1 MARKARIVTIND
13 KPYRFSKFEMELIES
28 HGITAGMVSKRVK
41 DGWELHEAMDAPE
54 GTRLSEYREKKTIER
69 LEQARLERKLERKRK
84 KEAELRRKKPHLFN
98 VPQKHPRGR
107 YACYLMEND
116 IFVKVKKQIMTDNAR
131 KEYLNQFFGSKR
143 YLYQDNERVAHIH
156 VANGNYYFH
165 GHIVPGWQGVKKTFD
180 TAEELE
186 IYIKQHGLEYE
197 KQKQLT
203 LFQRRWK

>member
-84 KEAELRRKKPHLFN
+84 REAELRRKKPHLFN

-107 YACYLMEND
+107 YACYLLEND

-131 KEYLNQFFGSKR
+131 KEYLNQFFGFKR

-156 VANGNYYFH
+156 VVNGTYYFH
-165 GHIVPGWQGVKKTFD
+165 GHIVPGWQSVKKTFD

-197 KQKQLT
+197 EQKQLT

>member
-13 KPYRFSKFEMELIES
+13 KPYRFTKSEMELIES

-98 VPQKHPRGR
+98 VPQKHSRDP
-107 YACYLMEND
+107 YWFDVTYNQM
-116 IFVKVKKQIMTDNAR
+116 FKK
-131 KEYLNQFFGSKR
+131 
-143 YLYQDNERVAHIH
+143 
-156 VANGNYYFH
+156 
-165 GHIVPGWQGVKKTFD
+165 WQEV
-180 TAEELE
+180 
-186 IYIKQHGLEYE
+186 
-197 KQKQLT
+197 
-203 LFQRRWK
+203 

>member
-1 MARKARIVTIND
+1 MSIVKINGKPYKFTEHENELIKKNGLTPGMVAKRVRGGWALLEALHAPYGMRLAEYKEIVLARIMQ
-13 KPYRFSKFEMELIES
+13 R
-28 HGITAGMVSKRVK
+28 
-41 DGWELHEAMDAPE
+41 EA
-54 GTRLSEYREKKTIER
+54 REREI
-69 LEQARLERKLERKRK
+69 ARQRR

-116 IFVKVKKQIMTDNAR
+116 IFVKVKKWIMTDNAR

-197 KQKQLT
+197 EQKRLT
-203 LFQRRWK
+203 LF

>member
-13 KPYRFSKFEMELIES
+13 KPYRFTKSEMELIES

>member
-13 KPYRFSKFEMELIES
+13 KPYRFTKSEMELIES

-156 VANGNYYFH
+156 VVNGTYYFH
-165 GHIVPGWQGVKKTFD
+165 GHIVPGWQSVKKTFD

-197 KQKQLT
+197 EQKQLT
-203 LFQRRWK
+203 LF